1 MNYKLNDVALIV
13 GGTSGLGKQ
22 TAKILLD
29 LGLNVVI
36 TGRCKQK
43 GKNASEELGAT
54 FCQMDVGNYQS
65 VKNCFET
72 AGNNH
77 LTLRIM
83 VNCAGFSPAKR
94 IISKGQAHDA
104 KLFTEVINTN
114 LLGALYCASLAAAL
128 IAKNDP
134 IGPDQER
141 GIIINT
147 SSTAAFDGQVGQVAY
162 AASKGGINAM
172 TLPMA
177 RDLASHGIRVCTIA
191 PGLFDTPLVSALDRK
206 IKKSVQ
212 DQIPFPR
219 RFGTPDEFAR
229 TVKHIVENTMLNG
242 EIIRLDGGLRMSA
255 N

>member
-1 MNYKLNDVALIV
+1 MNYKKTDVALIV

-22 TAKILLD
+22 TAKILLS
-29 LGLNVVI
+29 LGLTVVI
-36 TGRCKQK
+36 TGRCKRK
-43 GKNASEELGAT
+43 GKEVSEEIGAT
-54 FCQMDVGNYQS
+54 FCQMDVCDYQS
-65 VKNCFET
+65 VENCFDT
-72 AGNNH
+72 ALNND

-104 KLFTEVINTN
+104 KLFSEVINTN
-114 LLGALYCASLAAAL
+114 LLGALYCASLAATL
-128 IAKNDP
+128 IAKSDP
-134 IGPDQER
+134 IDPDKQR

-147 SSTAAFDGQVGQVAY
+147 SSTAAFDGQIGQVAY

-191 PGLFDTPLVSALDRK
+191 PGLFNTPLVSALDSK
-206 IKKSVQ
+206 IKLSIQ
-212 DQIPFPR
+212 DQTPFPR
-219 RFGTPDEFAR
+219 RFGTPNEFAL
-229 TVKHIVENTMLNG
+229 TVRHIIENTMLNG
-242 EIIRLDGGLRMSA
+242 EIIRLDGGLRMSV